1 MAVRQAPGTRPG
13 GPGGNGSAAAG
24 LRLRPPRA
32 ADEAAFRAGHAA
44 MAADGFTFGLALEP
58 GLGWEAYLRRLEDHR
73 AGRNLPARFVP
84 GTFLV
89 AEAAGEIIGRVSIR
103 HQLND
108 FLLREG
114 GHIGYGVLPGH
125 RRRGY
130 ATQILAQSLVVAR
143 SLGID
148 RVLVTCD
155 DDNAGSAA
163 VIEANGGRLE
173 NIVAAGPGEP
183 PKRRYWIS

>member
-1 MAVRQAPGTRPG
+1 MASLPRVSETS
-13 GPGGNGSAAAG
+13 GPAAG
-24 LRLRPPRA
+24 LVLRPLRA
-32 ADEAAFRAGHAA
+32 GDEAEFRAGHAA
-44 MAADGFTFGLALEP
+44 MAADGFVFGLAFEP
-58 GLGWEAYLRRLEDHR
+58 GLDWDAYLCLLADHR
-73 AGRNLPARFVP
+73 AGRNLPERFVP

-89 AEAAGEIIGRVSIR
+89 AEVAGEIVGRVSIR
-103 HQLND
+103 HELND
-108 FLLREG
+108 FLLAQG

-130 ATQILAQSLVVAR
+130 ATEILAQSLVIAR
-143 SLGID
+143 RLGIG

-173 NIVAAGPGEP
+173 NIVAAGAGAP
-183 PKRRYWIS
+183 PKRRYWIG